1 MKKKAKQEW
10 NEIHFPKLLGKKV
23 KSTAKVAKV
32 AKVKKQSG
40 TASSAASM
48 AKNFKPPPATK
59 KRALTRADYL
69 SKTTPQGKSEWEA
82 IIGTIKGNRATTKVP
97 VTKFVDI
104 PKGIE
109 VTEGGI
115 EQEGKEFEG
124 GQKKVTTM
132 EESGIS
138 SWTDAYTGER
148 ILDSGKI
155 HIDHRIPI
163 DRAIRSGKFKKLGD
177 AQKFGGFL
185 KNLVVTKGETNIAKG
200 AKDLS
205 QFTPSHE
212 PEKYAKGYGSVM
224 SKLGLVMTHG
234 EARAYKRMTGN
245 VYETEKFEH
254 SRPGETNPVQH
265 ILDMQ
270 RAEPI
275 AETQTRHDMWMMR
288 ARKK

>member
-1 MKKKAKQEW
+1 MKEKAKQEW

-59 KRALTRADYL
+59 KRVLTRADYL
-69 SKTTPQGKSEWEA
+69 SKKTPQGKLEWEA

-97 VTKFVDI
+97 VTKWVDV
-104 PKGIE
+104 KG
-109 VTEGGI
+109 TETVDGKSVKRKGFS
-115 EQEGKEFEG
+115 EGM
-124 GQKKVTTM
+124 QKKRVTTM

-148 ILDSGKI
+148 ILDAGKI

-254 SRPGETNPVQH
+254 SKPGETNPVQH

-270 RAEPI
+270 RLEPI